1 MTQLLTLLEHMHREA
16 QSLDG
21 IGKGFFCSRLHKD
34 LGKKLFAVGSVELN
48 FHKRVLLLKTRDHRL
63 GFFEIHRG
71 IEDQLSFF
79 LCAFDQQLPARGERR
94 GRRIKYDKRTK
105 QKKPRM
111 DQSVFNRLYSHCR

>member
-1 MTQLLTLLEHMHREA
+1 MTQLLTLLKRMHREA

-79 LCAFDQQLPARGERR
+79 LCPINQLLPARGERR
-94 GRRIKYDKRTK
+94 GRRVKYDKRPK
-105 QKKPRM
+105 EKKPRS
-111 DQSVFNRLYSHCR
+111 DQSLFNRMQSHCR